1 MILIY
6 LQNPKTQQ
14 NAWRG
19 RGRGRG
25 RVMILKQ
32 EDIEESP
39 SLC

>member
-1 MILIY
+1 MLGGGGGRR
-6 LQNPKTQQ
+6 KGRRE
-14 NAWRG
+14 RG
-19 RGRGRG
+19 RRQRGRG